1 MYKYNR
7 LSRVDFGLC
16 RLNTSLL
23 PVKQPTPRDIHLT
36 AFPRNSYTF
45 LSEYTV
51 FLSPTSTARSSRDV
65 YRGGGGGGERNELP
79 RRDLVAGSSPR
90 GVVCSPKSPP
100 PPSIPA
106 APSCLMET
114 LQMRLPLRPHRLM
127 MESMARSMKSS
138 RNSATVRMEQP
149 SHRPRTPPMSDR

>member
-7 LSRVDFGLC
+7 LLRVDSVLC

-23 PVKQPTPRDIHLT
+23 PVKQPTPRDMQLME
-36 AFPRNSYTF
+36 FPRNSYTF

-51 FLSPTSTARSSRDV
+51 FLSLTSTARSSRDV
-65 YRGGGGGGERNELP
+65 YRGGGERNELP
-79 RRDLVAGSSPR
+79 RRDLVAGISLR

-100 PPSIPA
+100 RPSTPSA
-106 APSCLMET
+106 TSCLMET